1 MRKYTEYIKLLI
13 VGCKVLMAAG
23 QGAGDRIDLSLK
35 WSGQEFRF
43 EGLPDSTS
51 ISELKQLAYQK
62 TGVRPERQKLLGIKA
77 TPKSDQLEKSTL
89 RDLKVKNGAKIM
101 LMGSKE
107 DEIAAANTIP
117 DDLPDVVDDF
127 GKKPDDIAVQEREEF
142 QKKVQRRV
150 KDYQIKVLNEP
161 RKGKKLL
168 VLDIDY
174 TLFDHRSIG
183 EKGVELMRPYLHEFL
198 TEAYEHY
205 DIIIW
210 SATDMKWIE
219 VKMQEL
225 GVAQNTNYKITFY
238 LDSRAMVSVVAPE
251 YGFVETKALGVIW
264 GKYPEYYNEENTI
277 IFDDLRRNFLM
288 NPQNGLKIRPFKN
301 AHTSRYSDEELLKLS
316 KYLLAIAKLDTFK
329 HLDHDKWERY
339 S

>member
-1 MRKYTEYIKLLI
+1 M
-13 VGCKVLMAAG
+13 
-23 QGAGDRIDLSLK
+23 K
-35 WSGQEFRF
+35 WRGQEFRF
-43 EGLPDSTS
+43 EGLPDSTT
-51 ISELKQLAYQK
+51 ISQLKQLAYQK

-77 TPKSDQLEKSTL
+77 TPKSDRLEQSTL
-89 RDLKVKNGAKIM
+89 RDLKVKNGTKIM
-101 LMGSKE
+101 FMSTKE

-142 QKKVQRRV
+142 KKKVERRV

-174 TLFDHRSIG
+174 TLFDHRSVG
-183 EKGVELMRPYLHEFL
+183 EKGVELRPYLHEFL
-198 TEAYEHY
+198 TEVYDHY

-225 GVAQNTNYKITFY
+225 GVAHNNNYNITFY
-238 LDSRAMVSVVAPE
+238 LDSCAMVSVVAPE

-264 GKYPEYYNEENTI
+264 DKYPDHYNEENTI

-288 NPQNGLKIRPFKN
+288 NPQNG
-301 AHTSRYSDEELLKLS
+301 
-316 KYLLAIAKLDTFK
+316 
-329 HLDHDKWERY
+329 
-339 S
+339 

>member
-1 MRKYTEYIKLLI
+1 MGLI
-13 VGCKVLMAAG
+13 FSMAVS
-23 QGAGDRIDLSLK
+23 GAEGRIDLCIK
-35 WSGQEFRF
+35 WSGQEFQF
-43 EGLPDSTS
+43 EGLPDTTT
-51 ISELKQLAYQK
+51 ITELKQLVYHK
-62 TGVRPERQKLLGIKA
+62 TGVRPDRQKLLGIKA
-77 TPKSDQLEKSTL
+77 TPKSDKLEESTL
-89 RDLKVKNGAKIM
+89 RELKVKNGAKIM

-107 DEIAAANTIP
+107 DTIAVVNTIP
-117 DDLPDVVDDF
+117 DDLPDIVDDF
-127 GKKPDDIAVQEREEF
+127 GKQSEEISAEELELF

-150 KDYQIKVLNEP
+150 KDYQVKVLNEP

-174 TLFDHRSIG
+174 TLFDHRSVG

-198 TEAYEHY
+198 AGVYDDY

-238 LDSRAMVSVVAPE
+238 LDSKAMVSVVSPE

-264 GKYPEYYNEENTI
+264 GKYPDNYNEENTI
-277 IFDDLRRNFLM
+277 IFDDLGRNFLM
-288 NPQNGLKIRPFKN
+288 NTKNGLKIKPFKN
-301 AHTSRYSDEELLKLS
+301 AHTSRYTDDELLKLLR
-316 KYLLAIAKLDTFK
+316 YLLLIAKLDSFK
-329 HLDHDKWERY
+329 HLDHSKWEEY
-339 S
+339 KTT

>member
-1 MRKYTEYIKLLI
+1 
-13 VGCKVLMAAG
+13 MAASG
-23 QGAGDRIDLSLK
+23 EVSGAEGRIDLCVK
-35 WSGQEFRF
+35 WSGEEFQF
-43 EGLPDSTS
+43 EGLPDTTT
-51 ISELKQLAYQK
+51 ITELKQLIYQK
-62 TGVRPERQKLLGIKA
+62 TCVRPERQKLLGIKA
-77 TPKSDQLEKSTL
+77 TPKSEKLEESTL
-89 RDLKVKNGAKIM
+89 RALKVKNGTKIM

-107 DEIAAANTIP
+107 DTIASVNTIP
-117 DDLPDVVDDF
+117 DDLPDIVDDF
-127 GKKPDDIAVQEREEF
+127 KQSKEISAQELELF

-150 KDYQIKVLNEP
+150 KDYQVKVMNEP

-174 TLFDHRSIG
+174 TLFDHRSVG

-198 TEAYEHY
+198 AGAYEYY

-225 GVAQNTNYKITFY
+225 GVAQNAKYKITFY
-238 LDSRAMVSVVAPE
+238 LDSKAMVSMVSPD

-264 GKYPEYYNEENTI
+264 GKYPDCYNEENTI
-277 IFDDLRRNFLM
+277 IFDDLGRNFLM

-301 AHTSRYSDEELLKLS
+301 AHTSRYTDDELPKLLK
-316 KYLLAIAKLDTFK
+316 YLMQIAKLDSFK
-329 HLDHDKWERY
+329 DLDHSKWEEYRPT
-339 S
+339 

>member
-1 MRKYTEYIKLLI
+1 
-13 VGCKVLMAAG
+13 MAASG
-23 QGAGDRIDLSLK
+23 TEGRIDLYVK

-43 EGLPDSTS
+43 EDLPDTTT
-51 ISELKQLAYQK
+51 ITELKQLAYHK

-77 TPKSDQLEKSTL
+77 TPKSEKLGESTL

-107 DEIAAANTIP
+107 DTIAAVNTIP
-117 DDLPDVVDDF
+117 DDLPDIVDDF
-127 GKKPDDIAVQEREEF
+127 NKQSDKLLPEELELF

-150 KDYQIKVLNEP
+150 KDYQVKVLNEP

-174 TLFDHRSIG
+174 TLFDHRSVG
-183 EKGVELMRPYLHEFL
+183 EKGVELMRPFLHEFL
-198 TEAYEHY
+198 TGAYVYY
-205 DIIIW
+205 DIVIW

-225 GVAQNTNYKITFY
+225 GVAQNANYEITFY
-238 LDSRAMVSVVAPE
+238 LDSKAMVSVVTPE

-264 GKYPEYYNEENTI
+264 GKYPDHYNEENTI
-277 IFDDLRRNFLM
+277 IFDDLQRNFLM
-288 NPQNGLKIRPFKN
+288 NPQNGLKVKPFKN
-301 AHTSRYSDEELLKLS
+301 AHTSRYKDKELPKLLK
-316 KYLLAIAKLDTFK
+316 YLIAISKLDSFK
-329 HLDHDKWERY
+329 HLDHSQWETY
-339 S
+339 KPS